1 LFGDGGLV
9 GCGTTAQAQSITIT
23 NNTCEPFTFT
33 NTVTSGG
40 SNYAVTPAMGT
51 VPALMSQSVTVS
63 PTGIPAI
70 SAVTPDLYQGTL
82 TITTTAPGDSG
93 HIVLLHQTAYGVILT
108 STEFGATLAF
118 GGVSIGQTA
127 SSQYS
132 VTNTGNAP
140 TTVSFAVGS
149 THFAIGTAD
158 GGAPSFNI
166 AANQS
171 VAPVVTFSP
180 TVVQPY
186 TDTVNTTVM
195 PGTPLCAAPPATTLL
210 TGQGTTGVSVQPTN
224 LDFGLIQCGQPAAAY
239 QTITI
244 TNTGTAITYTPS
256 FNLGINSPYTLADNA
271 TGNPIVAG
279 NPVNLG
285 AASSTTIRVVPK
297 QILNPASTAADGYLD
312 TLTITTTGAGD
323 APHNVSLHETAQG
336 TIFTLQPLSM
346 SLSGIAPGITE
357 FENFTVGNTGSLAA
371 GYTLATAVS
380 QGPVGTFTLPGLS
393 SGNLSPNTTEMGV
406 LYVKG
411 PTPEGE
417 AATGSEQALGTMT
430 LTPNAGTI
438 LCADPPPPMPLS
450 LTY

>member
-1 LFGDGGLV
+1 MPAGDGGASVSPTTLSFGDGGLV
-9 GCGTTAQAQSITIT
+9 GCGTTAQSQTVAIT
-23 NNTCEPFTFT
+23 NNTCSAFTFT
-33 NTVTSGG
+33 NALTSG
-40 SNYAVTPAMGT
+40 SSSYAVTPTMGMI
-51 VPALMSQSVTVS
+51 PPMMSQTITVS

-93 HIVLLHQTAYGVILT
+93 HIVLLHMTA
-108 STEFGATLAF
+108 
-118 GGVSIGQTA
+118 
-127 SSQYS
+127 YS

-140 TTVSFAVGS
+140 TTVAFAVGS
-149 THFAIGTAD
+149 THFGIGTSD
-158 GGAPSFNI
+158 GGAPSFSI

-180 TVVQPY
+180 IVVQPY
-186 TDTVNTTVM
+186 TDTINTTVM
-195 PGTPLCAAPPATTLL
+195 AGTPLCAAPPATTLL
-210 TGQGTTGVSVQPTN
+210 TGQGTTGVGVQPTN

-244 TNTGTAITYTPS
+244 TNTGAAITYTPS
-256 FNLGINSPYTLADNA
+256 FALGINSPYTLAD
-271 TGNPIVAG
+271 TSGNVIVAG

-297 QILNPASTAADGYLD
+297 QILNPATTVADGYTD

-336 TIFTLQPLSM
+336 TIFTLAPLSM
-346 SLSGIAPGITE
+346 ALSGIPPGITE

-371 GYTLATAVS
+371 GYTLATAVT
-380 QGPVGTFTLPGLS
+380 QGPAGTFTLPGLS
-393 SGNLSPNTTEMGV
+393 SGNLSPNTSEMGV

-411 PTPEGE
+411 PAPQGE
-417 AATGSEQALGTMT
+417 AGVGTEQVLGTMT